1 MGEQMIAKH
10 NSLDEKDL
18 QILKVLQENGR
29 LSIREV
35 AAKINLSSTPT
46 QERIRRLERDGV
58 ILQYAALVNQ
68 KKISKGTTV
77 LCQVTLI
84 KHNKQA
90 AYQFIEKIM
99 SFNEVVECYNIAGD
113 YDFSL
118 KIITE
123 SIESY
128 HDFFVN
134 QLSEVP
140 FIGNTK
146 SIFVM
151 SAIKQTH
158 MLVF

>member
-1 MGEQMIAKH
+1 MITR
-10 NSLDEKDL
+10 NNILDEKDL

-46 QERIRRLERDGV
+46 QERIRRLEREGV
-58 ILQYAALVNQ
+58 ILQYAALVDQ
-68 KKISKGTTV
+68 KKIYKGTTV
-77 LCQVTLI
+77 LCQVTLT
-84 KHNKQA
+84 KHNKDA

-146 SIFVM
+146 STFVM

>member
-1 MGEQMIAKH
+1 MVTKQNG
-10 NSLDEKDL
+10 LDEKDL

-35 AAKINLSSTPT
+35 AAKIHLSPTPT
-46 QERIRRLERDGV
+46 QERIRRLEKDGV
-58 ILQYAALVNQ
+58 IDQYAALVNQ
-68 KKISKGTTV
+68 KKVGKGTIV
-77 LCQVTLI
+77 LCNVTLTQHS
-84 KHNKQA
+84 KKA
-90 AYQFIEKIM
+90 AFKFIEKIS
-99 SFNEVVECYNIAGD
+99 SFKEVTECYNIAGE
-113 YDFSL
+113 YDFAL

-128 HDFFVN
+128 HEFFVN

-151 SAIKQTH
+151 SVIKQTH
-158 MLVF
+158 KIIF